1 MGGRQYDT
9 GKHLFPQGVGVVTHT
24 GRTVSD
30 QQPLVADVGRAAALL
45 KVPERELLA
54 AIRQAQ
60 VEVWGVHSQGM
71 AVYRWEE
78 LVEAAAA
85 AGLSVPTHRGHA
97 WRRRP
102 AVIRRVVTPYGVE
115 R

>member
-1 MGGRQYDT
+1 MTRST
-9 GKHLFPQGVGVVTHT
+9 GKAI
-24 GRTVSD
+24 SD
-30 QQPLVADVGRAAALL
+30 QQPLVADVGRAAMLL
-45 KVPERELLA
+45 KVGERELLA

-85 AGLSVPTHRGHA
+85 AGLAVPKRKGHA

-102 AVIRRVVTPYGVE
+102 TVIRRVVNPYGVE
-115 R
+115 L